1 MRRITFGAV
10 LVLGAALAFGLSGQ
24 PAAAH
29 RERPTRVLDGSGS
42 VPVYRTDGPT
52 LLVCKTDKADFDQRI
67 AGFSAELKASN
78 QALWA
83 ECQKSGYRHLQAA
96 VDAVT
101 LPGTNIKLLPGR
113 YQEEPSLEPLSASC
127 ARLNGVRE
135 PDLYKYDVLTL
146 QQQIDCP
153 HNQNLVTIINK
164 KNLQVEGTGAQPA
177 DVIVDAQ
184 YKKLNTIRADNADG
198 VYFKNMTAE
207 RSQFNAFYIME
218 TDGFVVDHTVGRW
231 NDEYGFLTFAVDH
244 GLYTEA
250 EGYGNGDSAFY
261 PGAASNIN
269 KDNGYHVPRYAV
281 EIRNSYGH
289 DNMLGY
295 SGTAGDSVWVHDSV
309 FTGNSTGISTDSAFP
324 DHPGMPQ
331 NHSKFERN
339 IIADNNADYYR
350 YHKDGTCHKPYAER
364 GYENGVVCPVVG
376 VPVGNGVINPG
387 GNYNVWRDNYIYG
400 NKYAGFVTSWAPG
413 FVRND
418 NSFAAQ
424 FDTSNH
430 NRYLN
435 NHMGVSDKGQ
445 ASPNGVDYWWDGQG
459 IDNCWMTAK
468 DSVGVS
474 SNIGQLP
481 ACGSDELPTAYGM
494 KRFIGEPVATLKLYT
509 CAQYDLRHDKM
520 PVDCDWWGAYAAK
533 GLQRVEVKW
542 ALGEAVAVGLL
553 FLLTWARRLR
563 RSPLATFGVLCGLAG
578 LAVGVA
584 GTLRFNAWLDG
595 TGLGLVGVG
604 WLALGLG
611 LRRAGRGKLGGL
623 TLAVAVFALL
633 GAIDH
638 AVIPIPF
645 IPVSPALAR
654 VLLEA
659 VWLPSAVISLL
670 MRNPRASESE
680 PPAQESTTDTEPA
693 AA

>member
-1 MRRITFGAV
+1 MRRITLATVLVFGAV
-10 LVLGAALAFGLSGQ
+10 LAGGLAAQ
-24 PAAAH
+24 PASAH
-29 RERPTRVLDGSGS
+29 DERPTRTLDGSGS
-42 VPVYRTDGPT
+42 VPTYRTDGPT
-52 LLVCKTDKADFDQRI
+52 LLVCKSDKADFDGRI
-67 AGFSAELKASN
+67 TGFSAELKAVN
-78 QALWA
+78 QALWTQ
-83 ECQKSGYRHLQAA
+83 CQKSGFRHLQSA

-101 LPGTNIKLLPGR
+101 LPGTNIKMLPGR
-113 YQEEPSLEPLSASC
+113 YQEEPSLEPPTGACAQLTGIRKSA
-127 ARLNGVRE
+127 
-135 PDLYKYDVLTL
+135 LYKYDVLTL

-153 HNQNLVTIINK
+153 HNQNLVGIFNK
-164 KNLQVEGTGAQPA
+164 KNLQIEGTGAQPT

-184 YKKLNTIRADNADG
+184 YKKLNTIRADNSDG
-198 VYFKNMTAE
+198 VYFRNMTAE

-244 GLYTEA
+244 GLYTDS

-269 KDNGYHVPRYAV
+269 KDKGYDVPRYAV

-309 FTGNSTGISTDSAFP
+309 FTHNSTGISTDSAFP

-339 IIADNNADYYR
+339 IIADNNNDYYR
-350 YHKDGTCHKPYAER
+350 YAKDGTCHLPYEQR

-400 NKYAGFVTSWAPG
+400 NEYSGFVTSWVPG

-418 NSFAAQ
+418 TGFAQQ

-435 NHMGVSDKGQ
+435 NHMGISEKGV

-459 IDNCWMTAK
+459 IDNCWTTAK
-468 DSVGVS
+468 DSVAVS
-474 SNIGQLP
+474 SNIGVLP
-481 ACGSDELPTAYGM
+481 ECGSDELPTLWGM
-494 KRFIGEPVATLKLYT
+494 KRYLGEPAGTLKMYT
-509 CAQYDLRHDKM
+509 CAQYSLQSDKM
-520 PVDCDWWGAYAAK
+520 PVDCDWWGVYAA
-533 GLQRVEVKW
+533 RDYERIEVKA
-542 ALGEAVAVGLL
+542 ALAGAIVIAVF
-553 FLLTWARRLR
+553 FLAIWVRRLR
-563 RSPLATFGVLCGLAG
+563 GSPLNTFAALILVAGLTVGVYGTVRFNAVLDATGLGLAG
-578 LAVGVA
+578 L
-584 GTLRFNAWLDG
+584 
-595 TGLGLVGVG
+595 G

-611 LRRAGRGKLGGL
+611 LRRAGSGRLGVL
-623 TLAVAVFALL
+623 SLLIAAFSLL
-633 GAIDH
+633 GAVDRGIM
-638 AVIPIPF
+638 PIPF
-645 IPVSPALAR
+645 LPFSPAMIR

-659 VWLPSAVISLL
+659 IWIPAALVSLFL
-670 MRNPRASESE
+670 RGRKP
-680 PPAQESTTDTEPA
+680 TDEPA
-693 AA
+693 PVPQEPAPATA